1 MVDQILFYEPD
12 EPHGFL
18 SNFCHA
24 PVEIS
29 SQSWPTS
36 EHYYQAQKFVDA
48 QLQTKIQKAQS
59 PDEAFAL
66 SRQYE
71 HLIRSDW
78 DNMKLSVMAFIV
90 REKFLQN
97 PKLAQKL
104 MRTGNACLTEHS
116 HKDAFWGDGGD
127 GKGLNHLGEIL
138 MNVRAELRH
147 VEPYN
152 LVKFIDKAKL
162 PTQWGTFM
170 MHCFIETATGK
181 EHLALVYGDPTSQPA
196 PLIRLHS
203 ECLTGDALFST
214 RCDCG
219 FQLNRAL
226 QNIVEEGCG
235 VLLYLR
241 QEGRGIGLIN
251 KIRAYHLQD
260 DGADTV
266 EANERLGFAAD
277 MRDYAFCKGMLEHLG
292 IDEVRLMTNNPRKLA
307 ALKNAHINVV
317 ERVPLQEGRNPS
329 NQHYLKTKA
338 NKLGHMFDP
347 HFVDQ
352 TE

>member
-12 EPHGFL
+12 ESHGFL
-18 SNFCHA
+18 SNFCQA
-24 PVEIS
+24 SIKVS
-29 SQSWPTS
+29 TQSWPTS
-36 EHYYQAQKFVDA
+36 EHYYQAQKFSDLK
-48 QLQTKIQKAQS
+48 LQNKIFLAKS

-66 SRQYE
+66 SRKYQ
-71 HLIRSDW
+71 HLVREDW
-78 DNMKLSVMAFIV
+78 DEDKLSVMAFIV

-97 PKLAQKL
+97 PQLAKQL
-104 MRTGNACLTEHS
+104 MQTGNACLTEHS

-127 GKGLNHLGEIL
+127 GSGENHLGEIL
-138 MNVRAELRH
+138 MNVRAELKH
-147 VEPYN
+147 VKPYN
-152 LVKFIDKAKL
+152 LVRFVDKAKL
-162 PTQWGTFM
+162 PTQWGTFI
-170 MHCFIETATGK
+170 MHGFIENATGK
-181 EHLALVYGDPTSQPA
+181 EHLALVYGDPANSKA

-260 DGADTV
+260 EGADTV

-292 IDEVRLMTNNPRKLA
+292 IDKVRLMTNNPRKLA
-307 ALKNAHINVV
+307 ALKKVNINVV
-317 ERVPLQEGRNPS
+317 ERVPLQEGNNPH
-329 NQHYLKTKA
+329 NQHYLQTKA

-347 HFVDQ
+347 KFVEQD
-352 TE
+352 